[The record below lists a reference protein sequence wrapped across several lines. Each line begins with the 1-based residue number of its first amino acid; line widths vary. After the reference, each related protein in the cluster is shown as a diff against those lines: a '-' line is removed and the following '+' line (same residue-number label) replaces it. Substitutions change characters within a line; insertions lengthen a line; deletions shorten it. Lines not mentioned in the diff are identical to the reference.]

1 MKVKELEGEEDSK
14 ANMQRAWGKK
24 YVLSFRRCTNSRLLA
39 VFSAYLVL
47 PGAGGA
53 VD

>member
-24 YVLSFRRCTNSRLLA
+24 YVLSFIRCNNSRFQLCFQDKPCS
-39 VFSAYLVL
+39 V
-47 PGAGGA
+47 
-53 VD
+53 

>member
-1 MKVKELEGEEDSK
+1 MKVKELEGGEDSK

-24 YVLSFRRCTNSRLLA
+24 YVLSFRRCTNSAL
-39 VFSAYLVL
+39 FSAYLVL